1 MVRREVRDA
10 VPTCGAILS
19 RGGAG
24 RGQGRKPVL
33 SDWQRIVVGQECET
47 RWQDE
52 IKSRLDTKVAESFE
66 LVEEEWARL
75 HRVPVPRRRAWLQ
88 SEEAGIVFADIE
100 IARRERLGLSDNDRL
115 PSIASFSVPRPKGL
129 RREIISQ
136 VAVDETQARGFSV
149 SERLVEA
156 CWKEYRQLIQEIR
169 SDRV

>member
-75 HRVPVPRRRAWLQ
+75 HSVPVPRRRAWL
-88 SEEAGIVFADIE
+88 
-100 IARRERLGLSDNDRL
+100 L
-115 PSIASFSVPRPKGL
+115 
-129 RREIISQ
+129 IS
-136 VAVDETQARGFSV
+136 AEN
-149 SERLVEA
+149 
-156 CWKEYRQLIQEIR
+156 
-169 SDRV
+169 